1 MVRAIKFE
9 LYKLIKEPFLWGT
22 IAITLI
28 VNFVM
33 TAGTKTTLD
42 GFLQKSFI
50 TSIIA
55 SLYAAFNVG
64 NDFENGRAL
73 YTVLSGNSRA
83 VIGISKDASA
93 IFATEILVLLFPC
106 TEILRHK
113 DDWDFRLKC
122 VVVISYAVLGMFLG
136 VLGMSMACLFRNA
149 GLAIVAVIIFHLCT
163 LFLMNNEIVSDIAI
177 NIFPIGI
184 VKLLVEGTAQLYS
197 GIIFGGWIFLLTI
210 AAITN
215 LKYLDL

>member
-33 TAGTKTTLD
+33 TAGTKTTLE

-73 YTVLSGNSRA
+73 YSVLSGNSRA
-83 VIGISKDASA
+83 VIGISKGVTA
-93 IFATEILVLLFPC
+93 IFATEILSLLFPC
-106 TEILRHK
+106 MEILRHK
-113 DDWDFRLKC
+113 DDWDFKLKC
-122 VVVISYAVLGMFLG
+122 VVVISYAVLGVFLG

-163 LFLMNNEIVSDIAI
+163 LFLMNSEISNIAL
-177 NIFPIGI
+177 NVFPIGI

-197 GIIFGGWIFLLTI
+197 GIIFGGWILLL
-210 AAITN
+210 AIGAIII
-215 LKYLDL
+215 LKHLDL